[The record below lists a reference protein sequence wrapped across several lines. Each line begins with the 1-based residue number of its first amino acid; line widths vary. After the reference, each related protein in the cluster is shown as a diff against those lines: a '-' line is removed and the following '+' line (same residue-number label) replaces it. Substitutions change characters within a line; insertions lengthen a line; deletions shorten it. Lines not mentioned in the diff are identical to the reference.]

1 MALAKELPVAQ
12 EGHMMLSAPEPG
24 PRHPE
29 CTGLHNQRP
38 VGTPLSFMP
47 KASRKIS
54 LVLKAASLYFRQD
67 LFTCLGGG
75 PGKEDIWEPLLA
87 GEKNTHTV
95 NMYKRLGN
103 LAAQDPVENFY
114 SLLLLLLLLETLP
127 PTHPFLL
134 LAGDMS

>member
-1 MALAKELPVAQ
+1 MKEKFPQSLGEAAALAEELPVAQ

-24 PRHPE
+24 PRRPE

-67 LFTCLGGG
+67 LSHA
-75 PGKEDIWEPLLA
+75 WEGA
-87 GEKNTHTV
+87 QGRKTF
-95 NMYKRLGN
+95 GN
-103 LAAQDPVENFY
+103 
-114 SLLLLLLLLETLP
+114 
-127 PTHPFLL
+127 HC
-134 LAGDMS
+134 